1 MIDLEPVD
9 SSNVSGVGYDP
20 DSQTLHVEFKGGS
33 RYEYA
38 GVPPETHAEL
48 MKADSIGRHLHGRI
62 KGIHSHKRV
71 A

>member
-1 MIDLEPVD
+1 MDMQPVE
-9 SSNVSGVGYDP
+9 SSNVSAVGYDP

-38 GVPPETHAEL
+38 GVPPEAHAEL
-48 MKADSIGRHLHGRI
+48 MQSDSIGRHLHERI
-62 KGIHSHKRV
+62 KSAHQHKKL

>member
-1 MIDLEPVD
+1 MDMQPVE
-9 SSNVSGVGYDP
+9 SSNVSAVGYDP
-20 DSQTLHVEFKGGS
+20 ESQTMHVEFKGGS

-48 MKADSIGRHLHGRI
+48 MQAQSIGRHLHERI
-62 KGIHSHKRV
+62 KGAHQHKRL